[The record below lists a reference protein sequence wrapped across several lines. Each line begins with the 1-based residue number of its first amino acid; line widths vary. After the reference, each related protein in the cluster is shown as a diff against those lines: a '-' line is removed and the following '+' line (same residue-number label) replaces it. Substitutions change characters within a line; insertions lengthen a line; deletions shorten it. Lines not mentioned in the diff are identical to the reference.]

1 MNKEKYAFL
10 IVYFIMCASVVSLL
24 LISASKYGYPSNVK
38 EARSEL
44 LTYDKDWTDAY
55 GNPVDL
61 EHLNDIEGVTS
72 GNPFSIYHII
82 PFELDEGDAISFRSK
97 NVIVDAYVD
106 GECIYK
112 YNVPEP
118 ALNSEAVGTN
128 WNYIELPMT
137 SAGKEVELRIT
148 TTYKSASSK
157 IDYIYMGDSRESQL
171 VTIYDKITPIV
182 SCIMFIFVGVLFILA
197 DIPLNSGGYKNHELI
212 YLGLFS
218 LSVALWC
225 LTSTYSIQ
233 IFTGDARTNHIIS
246 CFLLML
252 IPIPTMLYLYEAY
265 GEKIHRLARI
275 VATLSIIEFI
285 VNLILQV
292 ADIADV
298 QMTLFL
304 SHIVLG
310 LAGILFFTTIFVNS
324 LSKTTNG
331 SVKLFK
337 VIRAIGMGSIG
348 VSTIIDII
356 RYTKGYDDASRY
368 VRIGL
373 LIFIICYGGSS
384 LEKSIDTIRLGTKA
398 DIISKLAYQD
408 GLTELGNRTLFKE
421 RLSYLDSTKVRDN
434 LDITITMF
442 DVNNLKKI
450 NDILGHQAGDEM
462 LITSA
467 EIIKRSFGSEGECF
481 RTGGDEFVSIITG
494 KDAEARAHACHTLFN
509 GYIEDHNNSEKTKY
523 LIKIAS
529 GSCTYKHKM
538 GEKPLN
544 EIYQTADDYMYA
556 NKKQMKLAD
565 GDNQI
570 IITDYTGRTDRLQSE

>member
-1 MNKEKYAFL
+1 MNREKHAFL
-10 IVYFIMCASVVSLL
+10 IVYFVMCASVISLL

-38 EARSEL
+38 DARSRL
-44 LTYDKDWTDAY
+44 LSYDKDWTDIY

-61 EHLNDIEGVTS
+61 EHLNEIEGVVP
-72 GNPFSIYHII
+72 GNSFSIYHII
-82 PFELDEGDAISFRSK
+82 PFELDEGDAITFRSK
-97 NVIVDAYVD
+97 NVSVDAYID
-106 GECIYK
+106 EKCIYK

-128 WNYIELPMT
+128 WNYIELPL
-137 SAGKEVELRIT
+137 SGAGKKIELRIT
-148 TTYKSASSK
+148 TSYKSASAK
-157 IDYIYMGDSRESQL
+157 IDYIYLGDSRESQL
-171 VTIYDKITPIV
+171 VTIYDKIAPV
-182 SCIMFIFVGVLFILA
+182 MSCIMFIFVGVLFILA
-197 DIPLNSGGYKNHELI
+197 DIPLNSGSHKNHEFF

-218 LSVALWC
+218 LTIALWC

-233 IFTGDARTNHIIS
+233 IFTGDSRTNHIVS

-265 GEKIHRLARI
+265 GEKIHRTARI
-275 VATLSIIEFI
+275 VATLSIIEFV
-285 VNLILQV
+285 VNLILQLTNV
-292 ADIADV
+292 ADV
-298 QMTLFL
+298 QLTLFL
-304 SHIVLG
+304 SHIL
-310 LAGILFFTTIFVNS
+310 LAMAGIVFFTTIFINS
-324 LSKTTNG
+324 INKTSKN
-331 SVKLFK
+331 SVRLFK
-337 VIRAIGMGSIG
+337 VIRSIGMGSIG
-348 VSTIIDII
+348 VSAIIDIV

-421 RLSYLDSTKVRDN
+421 RLSYLDSIKVRDN
-434 LDITITMF
+434 LYITITMF

-462 LITSA
+462 LIESA

-494 KDAEARAHACHTLFN
+494 NDSEARAHACHTLFE
-509 GYIEDHNNSEKTKY
+509 GYIDDHNSSQKTKY

-529 GSCTYKHKM
+529 GSCTYKPKM
-538 GEKPLN
+538 GDKSLN

-570 IITDYTGRTDRLQSE
+570 IITDYTGRTDRLQAE